1 MLSIAK
7 SNRERGFV
15 KEELKE
21 NWGEA
26 SPRMCTILTSMPQIQ
41 RSDCNL
47 QTCVPLY
54 HWPLVIYQAK
64 NNLVACKLM
73 QRVEAHF
80 VNKDP
85 YREVY

>member
-1 MLSIAK
+1 
-7 SNRERGFV
+7 
-15 KEELKE
+15 
-21 NWGEA
+21 
-26 SPRMCTILTSMPQIQ
+26 MPQIQ
-41 RSDCNL
+41 RSDGNL

-64 NNLVACKLM
+64 NNLVVCKLM